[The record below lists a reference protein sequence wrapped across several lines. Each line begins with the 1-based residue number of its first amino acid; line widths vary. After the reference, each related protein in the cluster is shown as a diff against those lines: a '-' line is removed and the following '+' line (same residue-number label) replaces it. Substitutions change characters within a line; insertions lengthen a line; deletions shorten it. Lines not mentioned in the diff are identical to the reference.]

1 MLGFSLNNFYRKWS
15 SMSSIGNIT
24 DQKIIFKNWRL
35 LKVKTISP
43 TWTWLEQLLQIMI
56 KHFLIL
62 FIYFLLP
69 LTHSLIHDC
78 MQFEYVTT
86 NRFQFWK
93 LTDCLKI
100 FIYAT
105 KNITFT
111 TFINEGVLMAIFLNE
126 ASPRSESSARP
137 RRRLE
142 FQGRVHPQ
150 YQKPFLGHLTIY

>member
-1 MLGFSLNNFYRKWS
+1 MQGTLGYSR
-15 SMSSIGNIT
+15 IH
-24 DQKIIFKNWRL
+24 
-35 LKVKTISP
+35 LKLPACAASVF
-43 TWTWLEQLLQIMI
+43 WY
-56 KHFLIL
+56 FLIL
-62 FIYFLLP
+62 FFASTYTF
-69 LTHSLIHDC
+69 SYSSIHDC

-150 YQKPFLGHLTIY
+150 YQKPFLGHLTICKGVFTDLILTKIQDKKFSS